1 VIQAGHVQDYGT
13 TIIVNHGQDV
23 HTLYGHLSKLN
34 VQSGQRVERGALIG
48 YTGNTGRLLRPAPAL
63 RDRGPRS
70 VKSEARWIIG
80 RETHGGGAPR

>member
-34 VQSGQRVERGALIG
+34 VAVGPARGAWG
-48 YTGNTGRLLRPAPAL
+48 AHRLHRQHRALLGPAL
-63 RDRGPRS
+63 HYEIAVRGRAVKPRAYLW
-70 VKSEARWIIG
+70 E
-80 RETHGGGAPR
+80 